1 DEGAMDE
8 KSGMNFSEYM
18 AILSG
23 NTDLLDK
30 AKLEK
35 RIASLESERK
45 SFGKGRADA
54 EFRLSTIT
62 HDIQNNEAAIE
73 RMKADYEKYS
83 AVVRRDK
90 DGNPVNNLTVDGCK
104 FKDEQN
110 MGVHLQ
116 GLAQRTDTHGQYQ
129 RVGEV
134 YGFPISIISE
144 HTLIDGREGVQ
155 NRFVV
160 EGSYKYKYNNGFIA
174 MSDTHAACMNFVNA
188 LEKIPGIIA
197 QYEERTA
204 KLKADVPI
212 LEGIVAKQ
220 WGKEEELKQLKTEL
234 AALDR
239 KITAELKPNDAEEA
253 ARAKVVTPTK
263 GNGEPLD
270 EPAPSQTPDSKKSL
284 VAEPT
289 ISYPDKGQQSPQ
301 IVASAPT
308 FTPNSSFRAHP
319 KF

>member
-1 DEGAMDE
+1 M
-8 KSGMNFSEYM
+8 
-18 AILSG
+18 
-23 NTDLLDK
+23 
-30 AKLEK
+30 EK

-54 EFRLSTIT
+54 EFRLSTIS
-62 HDIQNNEAAIE
+62 HDIQNNEAAME

-83 AVVRRDK
+83 SVVQRDK

-188 LEKIPGIIA
+188 LEKIPGIVE

-220 WGKEEELKQLKTEL
+220 WGKEEELKQLKSEL

-239 KITAELKPNDAEEA
+239 KITAELKPSDAEEA
-253 ARAKVVTPTK
+253 ARAKVVTPPKESPRCTCTVSK
-263 GNGEPLD
+263 SGLQEVNGSRADNHIQRTGTAKFPHHNWWLWR
-270 EPAPSQTPDSKKSL
+270 DSTRR
-284 VAEPT
+284 VPRRRPE
-289 ISYPDKGQQSPQ
+289 IVDKLNGD
-301 IVASAPT
+301 T
-308 FTPNSSFRAHP
+308 LE
-319 KF
+319 K